1 MSFCCVMYS
10 SVTRFP
16 NSSCCVGWC
25 ASCSAAQ
32 AGTFSIN
39 KFQIDLKSQ
48 GIAVRKDT
56 LHSYLIHLDG
66 HEELIRICA
75 GVDHPETFVREIRA
89 LLMQLPTDLE
99 QRLLQEVYTLE
110 RNVSM
115 PYVTSA
121 ERFGI
126 EKGRQEGRQEGE
138 AALLKRLLARRFGAL
153 PDAVQVRLTTADVD
167 QLEEWAIKVLDAES
181 LDEVFDQRPQ

>member
-1 MSFCCVMYS
+1 M
-10 SVTRFP
+10 R
-16 NSSCCVGWC
+16 
-25 ASCSAAQ
+25 
-32 AGTFSIN
+32 
-39 KFQIDLKSQ
+39 
-48 GIAVRKDT
+48 
-56 LHSYLIHLDG
+56 
-66 HEELIRICA
+66 
-75 GVDHPETFVREIRA
+75 
-89 LLMQLPTDLE
+89 LPTDLE
-99 QRLLQEVYTLE
+99 QWLLQEVYTLE
-110 RNVSM
+110 RNVRM

-121 ERFGI
+121 ECFGI

>member
-1 MSFCCVMYS
+1 MKRATTIRRGSDAAAGGAC
-10 SVTRFP
+10 RL
-16 NSSCCVGWC
+16 SCRG
-25 ASCSAAQ
+25 Q
-32 AGTFSIN
+32 AGFPGKLLYERNWDKQRI
-39 KFQIDLKSQ
+39 IDLF
-48 GIAVRKDT
+48 
-56 LHSYLIHLDG
+56 
-66 HEELIRICA
+66 
-75 GVDHPETFVREIRA
+75 GVIDW
-89 LLMQLPTDLE
+89 LMQLPTDLE
-99 QRLLQEVYTLE
+99 QRLLHEVYTLE

-126 EKGRQEGRQEGE
+126 EKGQEGQEGRQEGRQEGE